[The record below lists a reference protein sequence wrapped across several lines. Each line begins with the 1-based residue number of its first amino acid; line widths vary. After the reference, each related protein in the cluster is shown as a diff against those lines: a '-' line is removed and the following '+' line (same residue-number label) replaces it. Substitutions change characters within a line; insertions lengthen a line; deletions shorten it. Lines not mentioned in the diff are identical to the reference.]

1 MKTRLLGLLSETPI
15 HVGAGESTGF
25 LDLPVAREAATDY
38 PVIPGSGLKGA
49 LRDLARSRGWDEPKR
64 KAVFGSQDAAGD
76 LLISDGRLLLLPVRS
91 LHGAFRWVTCP
102 HLLER
107 LERDTRRAGQPVQCA
122 DVLLPGEDQCLAAGN
137 GSLFLEERQFTISG
151 PVPRAVMDAVRPF
164 FFHSRTADRLTERLV
179 ILHDNAFAWFARYGL
194 MVSARNVLDEDKK
207 TSKNLW
213 YEEAVPPDALFYALV
228 AERRQGTDALQELL
242 DLFAEVPYLQVG
254 GNETVGHGVLAVQV
268 LGNHGGGV

>member
-1 MKTRLLGLLSETPI
+1 MNTRLLGLLSETPI

-25 LDLPVAREAATDY
+25 LDLPVARAAATDY
-38 PVIPGSGLKGA
+38 PVIPGCGRTGA
-49 LRDLARSRGWDEPKR
+49 ARDLAPTRGWDEPKR

-151 PVPRAVMDAVRPF
+151 PVPRAVMDAVRPV
-164 FFHSRTADRLTERLV
+164 FFHSPTADRLTERLV

-194 MVSARNVLDEDKK
+194 MLSARNVLDEDKK

-242 DLFAEVPYLQVG
+242 DLFAEAPYLQVG
-254 GNETVGHGVLAVQV
+254 GNETVGHGVFAVQV
-268 LGNHGGGV
+268 LSNQ